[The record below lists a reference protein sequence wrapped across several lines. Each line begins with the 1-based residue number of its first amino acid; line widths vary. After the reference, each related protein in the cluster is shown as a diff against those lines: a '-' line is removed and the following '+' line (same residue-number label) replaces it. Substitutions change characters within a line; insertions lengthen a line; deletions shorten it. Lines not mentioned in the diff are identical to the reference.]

1 MENGSERLG
10 FRKVAERTQALI
22 GRDSASLAARAHK
35 EHKDEDAEP
44 KRPGNR

>member
-10 FRKVAERTQALI
+10 FRKGAERTQALI

-35 EHKDEDAEP
+35 EHKDEDVEP
-44 KRPGNR
+44 KRPGKR